1 MSYQVVAPL
10 VIAKD
15 QDGRLHHVYE
25 GGVISWLSPE
35 QEAHFV
41 DSGLVV
47 KVGGAQPAAGPD
59 DDEVSD
65 ADEALDKPKQAAP
78 KASWVEY
85 AVNGAPEDE
94 RISEDEA
101 EAMTKAE
108 LVERFG

>member
-1 MSYQVVAPL
+1 MSFKVIAPL
-10 VIAKD
+10 VLAKD
-15 QDGRLHHVYE
+15 HEGKTHHVYA
-25 GGVISWLSPE
+25 GGVIEWLSPE
-35 QEAHFV
+35 QAAHFL
-41 DSGLVV
+41 DSELVV
-47 KVGGAQPAAGPD
+47 KVGGAQPAADPGD
-59 DDEVSD
+59 DPEPV
-65 ADEALDKPKQAAP
+65 DKPKQAAP